1 MGKTKNS
8 NVVYIEHIG
17 LHRKDVDTIKI
28 IKNKGDKEMQIPKS
42 FDEINN
48 NVVKKVEN
56 TDTPKAKKTRKTKKT
71 DNTPKECIAIFDVG
85 MGCTKFGWIN
95 VKGELEMDK
104 VPSRVKMNIEDG
116 MELVMIDNRLHDFRC
131 STRVQEETGSATKA
145 TEHHKALMRKG
156 LYEIHKKTGAKEFK
170 VMAACSLDS
179 YVSQNKGEDVL
190 NMLWDSENPY
200 NNNFKIG
207 KFGGEQ
213 VELKVKEVKIKP
225 ETLSGIVSMGLK
237 LKGRTV
243 VGIDI
248 GHYNF
253 AMLPVKDLVPDYA
266 GMHFSSE
273 GMSSLIK
280 TIVRNGNAST
290 LTVNGRKLNENDVEL
305 IDEMMQDLE
314 AHPDKVEYIK
324 TGVLPFLKEIE
335 TILADKYMLNSK
347 SKNLTLAFLG
357 GGCET
362 LKPFIQ
368 DYFEDF
374 NIVIAEDAQ
383 FATLRGIANRAVK
396 EFKEEK
402 VGE

>member
-1 MGKTKNS
+1 MGETN
-8 NVVYIEHIG
+8 NDNIIYIDHIG
-17 LHRKDVDTIKI
+17 LHRKDVKI
-28 IKNKGDKEMQIPKS
+28 NKNKNKSNENIGEKDMIPVQELKQ
-42 FDEINN
+42 
-48 NVVKKVEN
+48 NVE
-56 TDTPKAKKTRKTKKT
+56 KKTTKTTKTKKT
-71 DNTPKECIAIFDVG
+71 NATTDDSRKEGIAIFDVG
-85 MGCTKFGWIN
+85 MGCNKYGWI
-95 VKGELEMDK
+95 KDTGELEMDK
-104 VPSRVKMNIEDG
+104 MPSRVKMDIEDG
-116 MELVMIDNRLHDFRC
+116 MELVLIDNKLHDFRC
-131 STRVQEETGSATKA
+131 ATRVQEETGSATKA

-156 LYEIHKKTGAKEFK
+156 LYEIYKKTGITDFR

-179 YVSQNKGEDVL
+179 YVSKNKGQDVL
-190 NMLWDSENPY
+190 DTLWDSKTSK

-213 VELKVKEVKIKP
+213 VELRVKEVKIKP

-253 AMLPVKDLVPDYA
+253 SMLPVKDLVPDYEN
-266 GMHFSSE
+266 MHFSSD

-280 TIVRNGNAST
+280 TIVKNGNAST

-305 IDEMMQDLE
+305 IDDMMQDLE
-314 AHPDKVEYIK
+314 AHEDKVEYIK

-335 TILADKYMLNSK
+335 SKLANKYMLNSK

-368 DYFEDF
+368 DYFKDF
-374 NIVIAEDAQ
+374 DIAIAEDAQ
-383 FATLRGIANRAVK
+383 FATLRGIAGRAIK
-396 EFKEEK
+396 EFK
-402 VGE
+402 